1 MNSGAAPC
9 RVPQERLGELPA
21 AVAARHE
28 ALPVVRPRDVVDGA
42 CAVGGGRGGQAALT
56 FGGGESVWIAYVN
69 TQRSFQEVNKQNRT

>member
-42 CAVGGGRGGQAALT
+42 CAVGGGRGGRAALT
-56 FGGGESVWIAYVN
+56 LGGGESVWIACEHPTKLEKEKKPN
-69 TQRSFQEVNKQNRT
+69 N